1 MNKILTFPPPFRQQ
15 PCINTWYPPRRGL
28 PLRLWEVRYA
38 RGRGKKWKVK
48 VVLDWLEK
56 VPWFF
61 LYKEFSR
68 VSILQFCKST
78 LLYLVNKMFSF
89 SSSLPTTTV
98 YLLSIGSNK
107 QCVAVST
114 QFGLISE
121 PPQLWSPPILREII
135 HGQELAVAL
144 TPPITRPLIIKGRTP
159 HPTWK

>member
-1 MNKILTFPPPFRQQ
+1 MNKTLTFLPPFLQQ

-28 PLRLWEVRYA
+28 PLRLWEVHYA

-48 VVLDWLEK
+48 AVLDWLEK
-56 VPWFF
+56 VPLFF
-61 LYKEFSR
+61 LYKEFIR

-78 LLYLVNKMFSF
+78 LLMNKMFSF
-89 SSSLPTTTV
+89 SPSLPTTTL
-98 YLLSIGSNK
+98 YSLIIGWNK
-107 QCVAVST
+107 QCAAVST

-121 PPQLWSPPILREII
+121 PPQEWRPPILREII

-144 TPPITRPLIIKGRTP
+144 TPPITRPLKGRTP